1 MKELL
6 NVNQIRKT
14 FSPGTINEKTAL
26 ADVSLRMNEG
36 DFITIIGNNG
46 AGKSTLLNCIAGV
59 FPIDSGS
66 ITLDGRDITKEPE
79 YKRARQIGRVFQDP
93 LKGTAFDMTIEQN
106 LAIAYYKNRPRGLQ
120 PGISKKDRELFREK
134 LALLGMGKDV
144 IVACDFAS
152 AAETFRFL
160 DQFTEE
166 KPYVKIGMEL
176 YYAEGPQIVREI
188 KARGHRIFLD
198 RRGFYF

>member
-66 ITLDGRDITKEPE
+66 ITLDGRDITGIQ
-79 YKRARQIGRVFQDP
+79 ARQTD
-93 LKGTAFDMTIEQN
+93 
-106 LAIAYYKNRPRGLQ
+106 RPRVSGSTQGYGL
-120 PGISKKDRELFREK
+120 
-134 LALLGMGKDV
+134 
-144 IVACDFAS
+144 
-152 AAETFRFL
+152 
-160 DQFTEE
+160 
-166 KPYVKIGMEL
+166 
-176 YYAEGPQIVREI
+176 
-188 KARGHRIFLD
+188 
-198 RRGFYF
+198 